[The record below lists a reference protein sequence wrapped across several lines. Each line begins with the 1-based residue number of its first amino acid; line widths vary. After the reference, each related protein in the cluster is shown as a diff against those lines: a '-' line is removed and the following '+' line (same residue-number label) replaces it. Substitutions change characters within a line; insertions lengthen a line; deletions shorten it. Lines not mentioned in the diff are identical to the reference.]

1 MAGKN
6 SCIILCDS
14 LRTYVASY
22 TYVDSP
28 TFVGRAPSSKA
39 WESFSSA
46 LKNHL
51 EGPETVERSGVSEPS
66 TIPETTGKSPSAPLI
81 SDWCSYSHVSII
93 SVTTESA
100 TNTAAGDDTTESAAI
115 TSAGDD
121 SDDDDEVKSK
131 PSAQLSPV
139 PGELVAAYLFFC

>member
-1 MAGKN
+1 M
-6 SCIILCDS
+6 IP
-14 LRTYVASY
+14 
-22 TYVDSP
+22 P

-51 EGPETVERSGVSEPS
+51 EGPQTVERSGVSES
-66 TIPETTGKSPSAPLI
+66 TTIPETTGKSLSAPLI

-115 TSAGDD
+115 TSAD
-121 SDDDDEVKSK
+121 DDDDEVKSK

-139 PGELVAAYLFFC
+139 PGELVAAYLFFLLADFYYSSLPSSRISKR

>member
-1 MAGKN
+1 
-6 SCIILCDS
+6 
-14 LRTYVASY
+14 
-22 TYVDSP
+22 
-28 TFVGRAPSSKA
+28 RAPSSKA

-66 TIPETTGKSPSAPLI
+66 TIPETT
-81 SDWCSYSHVSII
+81 
-93 SVTTESA
+93 VTTESA

-121 SDDDDEVKSK
+121 GDDDDEVKSK

-139 PGELVAAYLFFC
+139 PGSVRDKINSFRQRFNAIRDSTIQCLERSY